1 MLEAVMDEIASRTP
15 GFQGASIMGTDGIP
29 LAQRTVEEGPDLE
42 LFAAEC
48 SALLKTLSGLS
59 SQEECG
65 TLRGLYSGGDRWKLL
80 LERITSDYF
89 LLLIVDS
96 EASVGHCRYRLRCAA
111 LDLESELS

>member
-15 GFQGASIMGTDGIP
+15 GFQGASVMGTDGIP
-29 LAQRTVEEGPDLE
+29 LAQRIVDEGPDLE
-42 LFAAEC
+42 LFAAEA
-48 SALLKTLSGLS
+48 SALLKTLSGLG

-65 TLRGLYSGGDRWKLL
+65 TLRGFSSAGDRWNLL

-89 LLLIVDS
+89 LLLIVTS

>member
-1 MLEAVMDEIASRTP
+1 MLDAVMDEIASRTP
-15 GFQGASIMGTDGIP
+15 GFQGASVMGTDGIP
-29 LAQRTVEEGPDLE
+29 LAQRIVDEGPDLE
-42 LFAAEC
+42 LFAAEA
-48 SALLKTLSGLS
+48 SALLKTLSGLG

-65 TLRGLYSGGDRWKLL
+65 TLRGFSSAGDRWNLL

-89 LLLIVDS
+89 LLLIVTS

>member
-15 GFQGASIMGTDGIP
+15 GFQGASVMGTDGIP
-29 LAQRTVEEGPDLE
+29 LAQRMVDEGPDLE
-42 LFAAEC
+42 LFAAEA
-48 SALLKTLSGLS
+48 SALLKTLSGLG

-65 TLRGLYSGGDRWKLL
+65 TLRGFYSGGDRWKLL

-89 LLLIVDS
+89 LLLVVTS

-111 LDLESELS
+111 LDLESELA